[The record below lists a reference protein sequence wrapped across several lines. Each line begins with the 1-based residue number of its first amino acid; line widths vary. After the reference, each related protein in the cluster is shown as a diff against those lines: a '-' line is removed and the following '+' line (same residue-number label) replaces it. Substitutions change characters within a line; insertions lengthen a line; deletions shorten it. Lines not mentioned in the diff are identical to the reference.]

1 MLSNDEGVNEALGE
15 EDIEE
20 EDNYGCEDYNEVEE
34 NYQPEED
41 AELAKREK
49 EEKEKKAQTSL
60 ATWG

>member
-34 NYQPEED
+34 NYQPGD
-41 AELAKREK
+41 AELIAK
-49 EEKEKKAQTSL
+49 EKEKKSQTSL
-60 ATWG
+60 ATWS